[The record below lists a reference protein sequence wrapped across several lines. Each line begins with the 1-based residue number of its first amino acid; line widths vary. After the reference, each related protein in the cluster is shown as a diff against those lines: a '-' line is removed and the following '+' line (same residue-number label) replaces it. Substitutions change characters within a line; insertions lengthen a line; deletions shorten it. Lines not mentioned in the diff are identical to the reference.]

1 MASTM
6 RAFSSL
12 RARTKG
18 LWEGRARFGRGARC
32 VGRIRRDVAPQ
43 ARARGR
49 KGRNFDA
56 RGGGPD
62 FEREW
67 DDERAAG
74 DGVDEAARRKNA
86 NNNSESGR
94 DKSTDRS
101 ASGNG
106 KKKTQVAQAA
116 PLPGAT
122 PGAQEDIPDDGVAE
136 LIEGVVMDAKEEEF
150 ALKKKRMQLIIEEKE
165 WDLESPTTSQDEK
178 MFKLVEYVNAVEAFK
193 ELCSN
198 EVPNT
203 VGDLL
208 GQYVMV
214 HHLEAGA
221 PGYDEAMA
229 FLELDDEDEEVEEE
243 LDLNALQTIADLQTT
258 YSRDDDDDEDDDD
271 EEEEFTIEISF
282 GDDDF
287 EPVSGLHCAQ
297 DIEGNWRW
305 LEDDLG
311 RSFPTKPFGEFT
323 TKLMAVEYMLK
334 AGLNVNS
341 LHEEV
346 DPLELMNF
354 SGCKSWEDTLRV
366 ANEASATLKNL
377 QETGWRVDTRSWCNE
392 HEHLIVVK
400 ELVPLKTMSMA
411 IAEPVEEE
419 DAIEEQE

>member
-1 MASTM
+1 MAP
-6 RAFSSL
+6 R
-12 RARTKG
+12 
-18 LWEGRARFGRGARC
+18 
-32 VGRIRRDVAPQ
+32 

-49 KGRNFDA
+49 KGRDFDA
-56 RGGGPD
+56 RDGGAD
-62 FEREW
+62 FERDR

-74 DGVDEAARRKNA
+74 DGEELGRRKNA
-86 NNNSESGR
+86 KSNSSKSGR
-94 DKSTDRS
+94 DKVTDTS
-101 ASGNG
+101 ASGGG
-106 KKKTQVAQAA
+106 KKKMQVAEATQ
-116 PLPGAT
+116 T
-122 PGAQEDIPDDGVAE
+122 PGAAPGEREDIPDDGVAE

-208 GQYVMV
+208 GQYVKV
-214 HHLEAGA
+214 YHLEIGA

-229 FLELDDEDEEVEEE
+229 FLELDEEEEEE
-243 LDLNALQTIADLQTT
+243 LDLEALQTLANLQAT
-258 YSRDDDDDEDDDD
+258 YSRDEDDDDDDDDD

-282 GDDDF
+282 GDDDSD
-287 EPVSGLHCAQ
+287 VVLSGLHCAQ

-366 ANEASATLKNL
+366 AEEASATLKNL
-377 QETGWRVDTRSWCNE
+377 QETGWRVDTRGWCNE

-411 IAEPVEEE
+411 IAEPVEDE
-419 DAIEEQE
+419 DEIEEEE